1 MVNEQGDSGVV
12 SEAQV
17 LPAGI
22 SETIGVY
29 TPYVLS
35 VHRAQV
41 LFLAG
46 VSSRRRNNSTIPLH
60 PHSHSD
66 KRATECLISF
76 HLSVSLCLC
85 LRLSSLS
92 FLCLLTRHHH
102 HHHHHPNTYQT
113 GAGKTYTIFGDSSSP
128 DITEG
133 SGVVARVAEDLF
145 SNVAV
150 EQAKGAQVRIDLS
163 LVQVYMEGIQ
173 DLLGDTPNKNL
184 PLREDPHAGIF
195 VEGLRLVPIASPADV
210 ADALEAGA
218 RNRTTALTRQNG
230 SSSRSHAILRFYI
243 SQYHTLDDQENTG
256 GSRVR
261 LKRRCVGG
269 IECVVW
275 CNIVCVCV
283 CVCVLG
289 MFARVEFGVRIRL
302 CE

>member
-1 MVNEQGDSGVV
+1 MNAHQMPH
-12 SEAQV
+12 
-17 LPAGI
+17 LIPPI
-22 SETIGVY
+22 C
-29 TPYVLS
+29 LS
-35 VHRAQV
+35 DIA
-41 LFLAG
+41 L
-46 VSSRRRNNSTIPLH
+46 
-60 PHSHSD
+60 SHN
-66 KRATECLISF
+66 L
-76 HLSVSLCLC
+76 
-85 LRLSSLS
+85 SLS
-92 FLCLLTRHHH
+92 PFLCLPT
-102 HHHHHPNTYQT
+102 HHHHPNTYQT

-269 IECVVW
+269 IVCVVV
-275 CNIVCVCV
+275 CSVCVYV
-283 CVCVLG
+283 CVCVLWV
-289 MFARVEFGVRIRL
+289 FAHGEMGVRIGR